1 MTRTGQAAP
10 AAVALALLLAL
21 VSGCA
26 MLGFETP
33 DSLMKKGQQL
43 YLDKKYELVRGLR

>member
-1 MTRTGQAAP
+1 VTRTGQAAP

-26 MLGFETP
+26 MLGL
-33 DSLMKKGQQL
+33 DSLIKEGQQL